1 MKRIKKD
8 GFLSWRLVVLHP
20 KNRVITRVLGKIF
33 NKLLL
38 ISFFPVFVLGIYAL
52 CSGYSRAYVSEGNFW
67 ITYFISI
74 FLSMTLHEIAHSCA
88 AWDYGGK
95 VNEMGLLLSP
105 ILPGAY
111 VELEYGHLKNRFHRT
126 QIVAAGVEMNL
137 FLAGFSLC
145 LSVFP
150 KMNYY
155 FLFIFF
161 VTNLLLALVNLTLVY
176 GIDGMHIFSEM
187 IGTDNM
193 IVNAL
198 FLILDRNQCRKLKKR
213 GVNGRATVFVSK
225 VVLGIQILLPI
236 LVVVNIAA
244 IFLG

>member
-1 MKRIKKD
+1 
-8 GFLSWRLVVLHP
+8 
-20 KNRVITRVLGKIF
+20 
-33 NKLLL
+33 
-38 ISFFPVFVLGIYAL
+38 
-52 CSGYSRAYVSEGNFW
+52 
-67 ITYFISI
+67 
-74 FLSMTLHEIAHSCA
+74 
-88 AWDYGGK
+88 
-95 VNEMGLLLSP
+95 
-105 ILPGAY
+105 
-111 VELEYGHLKNRFHRT
+111 
-126 QIVAAGVEMNL
+126 MNL
-137 FLAGFSLC
+137 A
-145 LSVFP
+145 
-150 KMNYY
+150 
-155 FLFIFF
+155 
-161 VTNLLLALVNLTLVY
+161 LVY